1 MLPKFFDTHTHFNF
15 NAFKDDSREAMERS
29 LAQDVWFIN
38 VASEAKTAERA
49 VKIAEEFEQGVYAS
63 VGLHPIHTFED
74 EFEEEVKGEKVKFV
88 TRAEDFDR
96 DFYAG
101 LIERSEKVVAV
112 GETGLDYFHLRNF
125 PAEKQQELRKKQQEV
140 FAEQIEL
147 AAEKKLPLILHCR
160 VLEGYDAYEDMFDM
174 LKEAK
179 KKFPHLSGVL
189 HCFAGDL
196 AVMKKFL
203 ALDFYFGFNGI
214 VTFARDYDKSL
225 KAIPQN
231 RLLLETDS
239 PWLAP
244 VPYRGKRNE
253 SLYVLEV
260 AKRIA
265 ELREEDFEEV
275 ARYTTENALK
285 LFGVEAK
292 N

>member
-1 MLPKFFDTHTHFNF
+1 MWPKFFDTHTHFNF
-15 NAFKDDSREAMERS
+15 NAFKEDSREAMERA
-29 LAQDVWFIN
+29 LAQDIWFIN

-74 EFEEEVKGEKVKFV
+74 EFEEEVKGEKVKFA
-88 TRAEDFDR
+88 TRAEEFDR

-101 LIERSEKVVAV
+101 LIERSGKVVAV

-125 PAEKQQELRKKQQEV
+125 SAEKQLELREKQRQV

-160 VLEGYDAYEDMFDM
+160 VLEGYDAYEDMFDI
-174 LKEAK
+174 LEKAK
-179 KKFPHLSGVL
+179 QKYAHLTGVL
-189 HCFAGDL
+189 HCFAGDS

-214 VTFARDYDKSL
+214 ITFARDYDESL
-225 KAIPQN
+225 KAIPRE

-244 VPYRGKRNE
+244 IPHRGKRNE
-253 SLYVLEV
+253 SLYVPEV
-260 AKRIA
+260 AKKMA
-265 ELREEDFEEV
+265 ELREEKSEEV
-275 ARYTTENALK
+275 ARYTTENTLR
-285 LFGVEAK
+285 LFGIKV
-292 N
+292 